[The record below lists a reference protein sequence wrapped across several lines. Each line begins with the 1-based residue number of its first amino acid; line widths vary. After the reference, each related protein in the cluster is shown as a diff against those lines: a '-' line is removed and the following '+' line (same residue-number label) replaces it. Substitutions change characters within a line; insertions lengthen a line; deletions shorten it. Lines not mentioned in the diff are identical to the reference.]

1 MSKSFP
7 SDFYVT
13 CATVIPV
20 LFLALIVQGGTFEAI
35 LKTAQQAVQTSPK
48 RQREHAAIN
57 LLPAAAW
64 LTVAAAALGEGAS
77 LVILYQ
83 GSDDSTTPQKKRLLS
98 T

>member
-1 MSKSFP
+1 M
-7 SDFYVT
+7 
-13 CATVIPV
+13 
-20 LFLALIVQGGTFEAI
+20 
-35 LKTAQQAVQTSPK
+35 LKTAQRAVQTSPK

-83 GSDDSTTPQKKRLLS
+83 GSDDSTTRIVVLICTLIMLLAVIAIPVWKFLQ
-98 T
+98 TTVAIADKEAEERPAAR